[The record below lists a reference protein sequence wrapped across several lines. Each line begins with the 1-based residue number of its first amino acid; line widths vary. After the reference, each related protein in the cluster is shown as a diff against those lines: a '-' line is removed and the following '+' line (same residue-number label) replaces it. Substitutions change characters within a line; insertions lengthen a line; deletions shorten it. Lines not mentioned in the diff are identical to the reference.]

1 VFEEILVD
9 VKAGT
14 KCFQRRLQ
22 ALDGVLLLRMVKA
35 LIVHA
40 GDAQYY
46 PKIAGL
52 RKERRLVPES
62 VEVDVVVERCTFFP
76 RLDSPIEAEH

>member
-1 VFEEILVD
+1 
-9 VKAGT
+9 
-14 KCFQRRLQ
+14 
-22 ALDGVLLLRMVKA
+22 MVKA

-40 GDAQYY
+40 GDAQYD